1 MSDQNVITDWPA
13 YFKALGPGKPFTPE
27 EIARMCAL
35 TKHTCVLVINEDNL
49 GLMGHQEIEAE
60 RCMDIAL
67 SAWEGYGKCEMWLF
81 TEWPCGAP
89 VYIPAAPKEVK
100 KRGPGR

>member
-35 TKHTCVLVINEDNL
+35 TKHTRRSRPSV
-49 GLMGHQEIEAE
+49 
-60 RCMDIAL
+60 
-67 SAWEGYGKCEMWLF
+67 AW
-81 TEWPCGAP
+81 TSH
-89 VYIPAAPKEVK
+89 
-100 KRGPGR
+100 